1 MYTHIHIYVHHD
13 GLCIHISLPS
23 LRRLQKESVI
33 GLAPSKFCKMRKIR
47 SQRFSLSN
55 FTFLFFSSLEIG
67 HGVLDYMP
75 TDQTSWVQILS
86 GIHVHMY
93 ASAHTRHKR
102 INTVKRA
109 HTRMQVLQFI
119 YMTYKNVQMI
129 YTYTS
134 THTRAHAR
142 THAHMHSHTH
152 TNVHTHACRCCNSFI
167 WHTRTCKWYIR
178 TQART
183 HVHTRAHMHTC
194 THALTHTHKRTRT
207 HTHTHK
213 NTLAHTHIN
222 TYIHTYV
229 LCTYEL
235 CVCVRGYMCVYLF
248 VLV

>member
-152 TNVHTHACRCCNSFI
+152 TNVH
-167 WHTRTCKWYIR
+167 
-178 TQART
+178 ART
-183 HVHTRAHMHTC
+183 HTPTKTRWHTHT
-194 THALTHTHKRTRT
+194 LTHTFT
-207 HTHTHK
+207 HMYY
-213 NTLAHTHIN
+213 AHMN
-222 TYIHTYV
+222 
-229 LCTYEL
+229 
-235 CVCVRGYMCVYLF
+235 CVCVWEDTCVCICLCWCSMCIHIYVYRCWNIFINIMIQTHPAWPPLH
-248 VLV
+248 LST

>member
-1 MYTHIHIYVHHD
+1 MDYVFIFPFPRSED
-13 GLCIHISLPS
+13 Y
-23 LRRLQKESVI
+23 RRKVWLAWLHLNSVRWEKSEVSDFRWAI
-33 GLAPSKFCKMRKIR
+33 LH
-47 SQRFSLSN
+47 
-55 FTFLFFSSLEIG
+55 FSSFQVWKLVTVFSTTCQQIKLHEFKFY
-67 HGVLDYMP
+67 LAFMCTCMP
-75 TDQTSWVQILS
+75 
-86 GIHVHMY
+86 VH
-93 ASAHTRHKR
+93 TPD
-102 INTVKRA
+102 INEKT
-109 HTRMQVLQFI
+109 QW
-119 YMTYKNVQMI
+119 NV
-129 YTYTS
+129 
-134 THTRAHAR
+134 
-142 THAHMHSHTH
+142 
-152 TNVHTHACRCCNSFI
+152 NTHACRCCNSFI